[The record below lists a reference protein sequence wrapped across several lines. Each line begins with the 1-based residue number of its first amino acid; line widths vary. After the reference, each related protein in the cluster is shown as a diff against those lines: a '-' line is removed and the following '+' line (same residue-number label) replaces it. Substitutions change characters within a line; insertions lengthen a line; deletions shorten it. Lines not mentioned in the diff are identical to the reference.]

1 MAKKRMS
8 SLENKRISWVNT
20 TLLCLLMVLV
30 ASPLFIMAIGAFKPN
45 GALTQLPPNLNPFN
59 DEWTLKSM
67 QTLFSRSDLLR
78 WMLNSF
84 IIAVSVSFLTT
95 FIGMTGG
102 YAFSRIKFRGKKI
115 LFAMVIATMLM
126 PKSVLM
132 IPNFLVAKQ
141 LNLVDTLIGVILTTV
156 SPAFAVF
163 LARQCVMTLP
173 GELFEAAE
181 IDGCTEP
188 GKFFKVALPLTM
200 PSMGAAT
207 IFSFFG
213 AFNDYTWQLIMIS
226 NENLKTVSLGISGL
240 SSKFVFERGVPL
252 AGALVVSVPLL
263 IIFLL
268 FQKVFVKGATVGAVK
283 G

>member
-1 MAKKRMS
+1 
-8 SLENKRISWVNT
+8 
-20 TLLCLLMVLV
+20 
-30 ASPLFIMAIGAFKPN
+30 
-45 GALTQLPPNLNPFN
+45 
-59 DEWTLKSM
+59 
-67 QTLFSRSDLLR
+67 
-78 WMLNSF
+78 
-84 IIAVSVSFLTT
+84 
-95 FIGMTGG
+95 
-102 YAFSRIKFRGKKI
+102 
-115 LFAMVIATMLM
+115 MLM

-181 IDGCTEP
+181 IDGCSEP
-188 GKFFKVALPLTM
+188 GKFFRVALPLTM

-213 AFNDYTWQLIMIS
+213 AFNDYTWQLIMIRDRA
-226 NENLKTVSLGISGL
+226 LQTVPIGISGL
-240 SSKFVFERGVPL
+240 ASKYTGNLGIPL
-252 AGALVVSVPLL
+252 AGAFVVSVPMV

>member
-1 MAKKRMS
+1 MAKMS
-8 SLENKRISWVNT
+8 SLEKKKISWGNT
-20 TLLCLLMVLV
+20 VLLCLLMLLV
-30 ASPLFIMAIGAFKPN
+30 ASPLFIMAVGAFKPN
-45 GALTQLPPNLNPFN
+45 ISLTQLPPDLNPF
-59 DEWTLKSM
+59 DGKWDLKSM
-67 QTLFSRSDLLR
+67 NILFSKSDLLQ

-84 IIAVSVSFLTT
+84 IIAISVCLMTT

-141 LNLVDTLIGVILTTV
+141 LGLVDSLIGVILTTIA
-156 SPAFAVF
+156 PAFAVF

-181 IDGCTEP
+181 IDGCSEP
-188 GKFFKVALPLTM
+188 GKFFRVALPLTM

-226 NENLKTVSLGISGL
+226 NENLKTVPLGISGL
-240 SSKFVFERGVPL
+240 SSKFVFDRGVPL
-252 AGALVVSVPLL
+252 AGALVVSIPLL
-263 IIFLL
+263 VIFLA